1 MIYFTMVIF
10 FAFLLVVWF
19 VIKLLFRLEKRDS
32 IEYDQRELWEQFGTK
47 LQEIWHKK
55 QKK

>member
-19 VIKLLFRLEKRDS
+19 VIKLLFRLEKCDS

-47 LQEIWHKK
+47 LQEIRHKK